1 MTKAAPY
8 TGFPIALAP
17 MAGVTDLP
25 FRILCRELGCDLTFT
40 EMVSAKGLLYGNEN
54 TEKLLETAPMEEPCG
69 FQIFGSEPDIMAD
82 IARRLEED
90 YAGKVALIDINMGCP
105 AHKIVGNGEGSAL
118 MRDVPLAGRI
128 IEAVAKAI
136 KLPVTVKFRKG
147 WDENSV
153 NAVEFA
159 RMAEESGASAICV
172 HGRTRAQG
180 YSGRADWGIIGS
192 VKAAVNIPVLGN
204 GDIYTAEDMLNM
216 RKETGCDGVLIARGA
231 MGNPWIFRACKAVL
245 SGEQTVPPTLTERIS
260 LAIRHARMQQ
270 DYRGAHGIIEMRK
283 HIAWYLSGLPHA
295 AQLRVRVNSCET
307 LADLEEMLLSYLEV
321 HANMQARME

>member
-1 MTKAAPY
+1 MIKNAPY
-8 TGFPIALAP
+8 IGFPVALAP

-54 TEKLLETAPMEEPCG
+54 TKELLATAPIEEPCG
-69 FQIFGSEPDIMAD
+69 FQIFGSEPGIMAD

-118 MRDVPLAGRI
+118 MRDVPLAAKI
-128 IEAVAKAI
+128 IAAVANAV

-147 WDENSV
+147 WDEASI

-159 RMAEESGASAICV
+159 RMAEDSGASAICV

-180 YSGRADWGIIGS
+180 YSGRADWGIIGK
-192 VKAAVNIPVLGN
+192 VKAAVSIPVLGN
-204 GDIYTAEDMLNM
+204 GDIYSAKDMLRM
-216 RKETGCDGVLIARGA
+216 RAETGCDGVLIARGA
-231 MGNPWIFRACKAVL
+231 MGNPWIFRSCKAAL
-245 SGEQTVPPTLTERIS
+245 SGEQEEIPSMEARIS
-260 LAIRHARMQQ
+260 LAIRHANMQQ
-270 DYRGAHGIIEMRK
+270 EYHGAHGVVEMRK
-283 HIAWYLSGLPHA
+283 HIAWYLSGLSHA
-295 AQLRVRVNSCET
+295 AQLRVRVNTCQSHAE
-307 LADLEEMLLSYLEV
+307 LEDMLLGYLKT
-321 HANMQARME
+321 HAQRQWQ

>member
-1 MTKAAPY
+1 MKKIAPY
-8 TGFPIALAP
+8 TGFPVALAP

-25 FRILCRELGCDLTFT
+25 FRILCREMGCDLTFT

-54 TEKLLETAPMEEPCG
+54 TEKLLETAPIEEPCG
-69 FQIFGSEPDIMAD
+69 FQIFGSEPAVMAD

-118 MRDVPLAGRI
+118 MRNVPLAAKI
-128 IEAVAKAI
+128 IEAVAKAT

-147 WDENSV
+147 WDEASI

-159 RMAEESGASAICV
+159 RMAESSGASGICV
-172 HGRTRAQG
+172 HGRTREQG
-180 YSGRADWGIIGS
+180 YSGKADWGIIAE
-192 VKAAVNIPVLGN
+192 VKAAVRIPVLGN
-204 GDIYTAEDMLNM
+204 GDIYSAEDMLRM
-216 RKETGCDGVLIARGA
+216 REETGCDGVLIARGA
-231 MGNPWIFRACKAVL
+231 MGNPWIFRDCKAAL
-245 SGEQTVPPTLTERIS
+245 SQKQIEPPTLEERIS

-270 DYRGAHGIIEMRK
+270 DYRGAHGVIEMRK

-295 AQLRVRVNSCET
+295 AQLRVRVNACQT
-307 LADLEEMLLSYLEV
+307 LTDLEDMLLSYLQT
-321 HANMQARME
+321 HAQVQGLEE

>member
-1 MTKAAPY
+1 MSKITPY
-8 TGFPIALAP
+8 SGFPVALAP

-25 FRILCRELGCDLTFT
+25 FRVLCREMGCDLTFT
-40 EMVSAKGLLYGNEN
+40 EMVSAKGLFYGNEN
-54 TEKLLETAPMEEPCG
+54 TEKLLETASIEEPCG
-69 FQIFGSEPDIMAD
+69 FQIFGSEPAIMAD

-118 MRDVPLAGRI
+118 MRDIPLAAKI
-128 IEAVAKAI
+128 IEAVNKAV

-147 WDENSV
+147 WDEGSV

-159 RMAEESGASAICV
+159 KMAEKSGASAICV
-172 HGRTRAQG
+172 HGRTRTQG
-180 YSGRADWGIIGS
+180 YSGRADWGIIGE

-204 GDIYTAEDMLNM
+204 GDLYSAEDMLRM
-216 RKETGCDGVLIARGA
+216 REKTGCDGVLIARGA
-231 MGNPWIFRACKAVL
+231 MGNPWIFRACKAAL
-245 SGEQTVPPTLTERIS
+245 SGEQSEAPGLQERIA

-283 HIAWYLSGLPHA
+283 HIAWYLHGLPHA
-295 AQLRVRVNSCET
+295 AQLRVRVNSCES
-307 LADLEEMLLSYLEV
+307 LGDLEDMLRSYLDA
-321 HANMQARME
+321 HAQDQEPTE